1 MINVAYLDY
10 SHTFAGA
17 EQVLYTIISNIDRTK
32 FNPILVFPYPMSHHT
47 RYDDLDCKKIDLNT
61 SLKWWMGS
69 DRWSHPLKG
78 TDFIARTVWGIQLAK
93 VLKEN
98 KVDILHVNLLR
109 PDSLMWLLPVKKVGI
124 KIIGH
129 FRSQALEWIPSPAVQ
144 RCCDLVL
151 CVSHYSRNRFL
162 TKGNFV
168 TSKVLYDSIDVTKFN
183 CTQTKDEAKRKLGFS
198 KDVYLISSVGQLSR
212 HKGHDNAIRA
222 FYNIADKYPNAI
234 LYIAGGG
241 VDLEY
246 LQKLASKDKEIATR
260 ICFTGKQVS
269 NIQEIYKASDLVLSL
284 TKVGEAFGLV
294 PYEATLCE
302 ANFIGPNVGAI
313 TEFVVHR
320 QNGLMVNTNDVEAIT
335 AEIEWSI
342 LHPEE
347 CRKMIFQ
354 LQKIIHQEITPMI
367 MARNLM
373 NEYSLLING
382 TIG

>member
-1 MINVAYLDY
+1 M
-10 SHTFAGA
+10 
-17 EQVLYTIISNIDRTK
+17 
-32 FNPILVFPYPMSHHT
+32 
-47 RYDDLDCKKIDLNT
+47 
-61 SLKWWMGS
+61 
-69 DRWSHPLKG
+69 
-78 TDFIARTVWGIQLAK
+78 
-93 VLKEN
+93 
-98 KVDILHVNLLR
+98 
-109 PDSLMWLLPVKKVGI
+109 
-124 KIIGH
+124 
-129 FRSQALEWIPSPAVQ
+129 
-144 RCCDLVL
+144 
-151 CVSHYSRNRFL
+151 
-162 TKGNFV
+162 
-168 TSKVLYDSIDVTKFN
+168 
-183 CTQTKDEAKRKLGFS
+183 
-198 KDVYLISSVGQLSR
+198 
-212 HKGHDNAIRA
+212 
-222 FYNIADKYPNAI
+222 
-234 LYIAGGG
+234 
-241 VDLEY
+241 
-246 LQKLASKDKEIATR
+246 
-260 ICFTGKQVS
+260 
-269 NIQEIYKASDLVLSL
+269 LSL